1 MSPEFNLIAK
11 YFTRATPSAD
21 LGVGDDAALLRVRD
35 GHQLAISVDMLVA
48 GTHFFHDAAPYDIG
62 WKAMAVNI
70 SDMAAMGA
78 TPKWA
83 TLAIALPE
91 VNEPWLT
98 EFSRGLFACADT
110 FKVDLIGG
118 DTTHGPL
125 NISVQ
130 IMGEVPINQAL
141 RRDGAQADDDIWVSG
156 KLGSAALGLAHLQGK
171 TTLEPEIA
179 KQCLQALH
187 MPTPRTELGTALRNI
202 ANSCIDVSD
211 GLLADLGH
219 ILEASSL
226 ARGSLDSGNLG
237 AIIMLDSIACHE
249 HLHAHLS
256 DKHIQQCILAGGD
269 DYELAFTAPKSQRAA
284 IQQLSLQLN
293 LPLSLIGQTTQN
305 AGIQVLY
312 QQQKLDISK
321 KGFDHFG

>member
-21 LGVGDDAALLRVRD
+21 LGVGDDAALLRVSE

-48 GTHFFHDAAPYDIG
+48 GTHFFHDAAPYNIG
-62 WKAMAVNI
+62 WKSLAVNI

-78 TPKWA
+78 VPKWA

-91 VNEPWLT
+91 INEPWLA
-98 EFSRGLFACADT
+98 EFSRGLFACADR

-118 DTTHGPL
+118 DTTRGPL

-130 IMGEVPINQAL
+130 IMGEVPTGKAL
-141 RRDGAQADDDIWVSG
+141 RRDGAKSDDDIWVSG
-156 KLGSAALGLAHLQGK
+156 NLGSAALGLAHLQNK
-171 TTLEPEIA
+171 ITLDSEVAEH
-179 KQCLQALH
+179 CLLALH
-187 MPTPRTELGTALRNI
+187 TPMPRTILGLALRNK

-219 ILEASSL
+219 ILEAS
-226 ARGSLDSGNLG
+226 NLG
-237 AIIMLDSIACHE
+237 ATVALDNITCHDYLRL
-249 HLHAHLS
+249 HL
-256 DKHIQQCILAGGD
+256 DKPMIQQCVLAGGD
-269 DYELAFTAPKSQRAA
+269 DYELVFTAPESQRHA
-284 IQQLSLQLN
+284 IQQLTQQLN
-293 LPLSLIGQTTQN
+293 LPLSLIGKTTEN
-305 AGIQVLY
+305 LGIQVTY
-312 QQQKLDISK
+312 KQQMLDISK

>member
-21 LGVGDDAALLRVRD
+21 LGVGDDAALLRVSK

-62 WKAMAVNI
+62 WKSLAVNI

-91 VNEPWLT
+91 INDPWLA
-98 EFSRGLFACADT
+98 EFSRGLFACADR

-118 DTTHGPL
+118 DTTRGPL

-130 IMGEVPINQAL
+130 IMGEVPTGNAL
-141 RRDGAQADDDIWVSG
+141 RRDGAKLDDDIWVSG
-156 KLGSAALGLAHLQGK
+156 NLGSAALALAHLHNK
-171 TTLEPEIA
+171 ITLDSEVA
-179 KQCLQALH
+179 DHCLQALH
-187 MPTPRTELGTALRNI
+187 TPMPHTALGLALRNI

-219 ILEASSL
+219 ILESC
-226 ARGSLDSGNLG
+226 NLG
-237 AIIMLDSIACHE
+237 ATVALDNITCHDYLRSRLDESIIQHY
-249 HLHAHLS
+249 
-256 DKHIQQCILAGGD
+256 ILAGGD
-269 DYELAFTAPKSQRAA
+269 DYELVFTAPQSKRHA
-284 IQQLSLQLN
+284 IQQLGQQLN
-293 LPLSLIGQTTQN
+293 LPLSLIGKTTES
-305 AGIQVLY
+305 
-312 QQQKLDISK
+312 LDIKVTYKQQLLELSK

>member
-11 YFTRATPSAD
+11 YFTRLSPSAD

-62 WKAMAVNI
+62 WKSMAVNI

-91 VNEPWLT
+91 INEPWLA
-98 EFSRGLFACADT
+98 EFSRGLFACADM

-118 DTTHGPL
+118 DTTRGPL

-130 IMGEVPINQAL
+130 IMGEVPTNQAL
-141 RRDGAQADDDIWVSG
+141 RRDGAQPDDDIWVSG
-156 KLGSAALGLAHLQGK
+156 KLGSAALGLAHLQK
-171 TTLEPEIA
+171 KIA
-179 KQCLQALH
+179 LDAETSQDCLMALH
-187 MPTPRTELGTALRNI
+187 RPTPRVTLGQALLGK

-211 GLLADLGH
+211 GLLADVGH
-219 ILEASSL
+219 ILDASSL
-226 ARGSLDSGNLG
+226 G
-237 AIIMLDSIACHE
+237 ATITLENIACD
-249 HLHAHLS
+249 AHLRAHL
-256 DKHIQQCILAGGD
+256 DKPAIQQCILAGGD
-269 DYELAFTAPKSQRAA
+269 DYELAFTAPESQREA
-284 IQQLSLQLN
+284 IHQLGQQLG
-293 LPLSLIGQTTQN
+293 LPLSIIGKTTKN
-305 AGIQVLY
+305 TGTQVFY
-312 QQQKLDISK
+312 KQQLLDISK